1 MKEGTDNVSQVIP
14 LSGMHPLPLD
24 PNGENLVTWQHLAA
38 KDTGKCSLWQNHHNA
53 SYNSVTL
60 EQGTANYSLMVK
72 SSSPQILQFYGAQPH
87 PLIYTL
93 STAAWLLTC
102 YEGQASA
109 EQLVIDE
116 NL

>member
-1 MKEGTDNVSQVIP
+1 
-14 LSGMHPLPLD
+14 
-24 PNGENLVTWQHLAA
+24 
-38 KDTGKCSLWQNHHNA
+38 
-53 SYNSVTL
+53 
-60 EQGTANYSLMVK
+60 MVK

-116 NL
+116 TLQPAKPKTVTIWPFILIKNICIPFSRKKRMDSVGQLAGYTFKIYVKNCYKDAWPKILLELFSLVVPRD